1 MYGLVEVRGV
11 KFGKDLNKLNNENT
25 VKNLF
30 PCVTDATYIPWS
42 RVCVHRLKTSQEQLN
57 TQLWHSYRS
66 GHYQSKDLC
75 IVLYNYFYFII
86 FASHMGSQIKNT
98 IFTSPH
104 FKVVVN
110 GGLMMIFLDQNVN
123 KKILLFLTELYW
135 LF

>member
-1 MYGLVEVRGV
+1 
-11 KFGKDLNKLNNENT
+11 
-25 VKNLF
+25 
-30 PCVTDATYIPWS
+30 
-42 RVCVHRLKTSQEQLN
+42 
-57 TQLWHSYRS
+57 
-66 GHYQSKDLC
+66 
-75 IVLYNYFYFII
+75 
-86 FASHMGSQIKNT
+86 MGSQIKNT